1 MSELTKLSVIV
12 VNQEFR
18 LFLEADVPD
27 LLFRPL
33 ERWMIGYMQVYD
45 LSTGKLHDDE
55 YIKDLNSDRVL
66 HKKVTGPQSLGLVLQ
81 KASPGLGI
89 CWSRTPFDHVSSYG
103 RAGMSNA
110 KLDLQLKGDTIF
122 TILRMIGRYPL
133 DEANVLNRYW
143 GSARFPL

>member
-1 MSELTKLSVIV
+1 MK
-12 VNQEFR
+12 QEFR

-45 LSTGKLHDDE
+45 LSTGKLHDEE
-55 YIKDLNSDRVL
+55 YIKGLKSDRVL

-89 CWSRTPFDHVSSYG
+89 RQAGTPFDHVSADG
-103 RAGMSNA
+103 
-110 KLDLQLKGDTIF
+110 
-122 TILRMIGRYPL
+122 
-133 DEANVLNRYW
+133 
-143 GSARFPL
+143 

>member
-1 MSELTKLSVIV
+1 

-18 LFLEADVPD
+18 LFLEAGIPD

-33 ERWMIGYMQVYD
+33 ERWMIGCMQVHD
-45 LSTGKLHDDE
+45 LWTGKLHDNE
-55 YIKDLNSDRVL
+55 YIKDLKRDRGL
-66 HKKVTGPQSLGLVLQ
+66 HKKVTGPHGLGLVLQ

-89 CWSRTPFDHVSSYG
+89 GWSRTPFDHVSSYG

-110 KLDLQLKGDTIF
+110 KLDLQLQGDAIF
-122 TILRMIGRYPL
+122 TILRRIGRYPL

-143 GSARFPL
+143 ASARFPL

>member
-1 MSELTKLSVIV
+1 MKQEL
-12 VNQEFR
+12 R
-18 LFLEADVPD
+18 LLLEAGVPY
-27 LLFRPL
+27 LLFRPV
-33 ERWMIGYMQVYD
+33 EGWMIGYMKVYD
-45 LSTGKLHDDE
+45 LSTGNLHDDE
-55 YIKDLNSDRVL
+55 HIKELKRDRVL
-66 HKKVTGPQSLGLVLQ
+66 HKEVTGPHGLGLVLQ

-110 KLDLQLKGDTIF
+110 KLDLQLHGDTIF